1 MTKKNITTILGIV
14 IIATASFAQSNSKI
28 NTLFK
33 RFQEGYTKRDTT
45 LVNKFTNDLC
55 ANDIQIIG
63 TANNEFFQG
72 IEEARQLFKNDW
84 AYWFNLIIDTT
95 NISVT
100 TFDNTALFLIRGT
113 ASMTFSSKENAYD
126 FAMNLLNQNIGTR
139 TSNKNRILAYASE
152 SANLIEQIES
162 GSLEIKYAIRLSGG
176 LIKQKDNWQFKQ
188 LVFSFPYPM
197 NRK

>member
-1 MTKKNITTILGIV
+1 
-14 IIATASFAQSNSKI
+14 
-28 NTLFK
+28 
-33 RFQEGYTKRDTT
+33 
-45 LVNKFTNDLC
+45 
-55 ANDIQIIG
+55 
-63 TANNEFFQG
+63 
-72 IEEARQLFKNDW
+72 
-84 AYWFNLIIDTT
+84 
-95 NISVT
+95 
-100 TFDNTALFLIRGT
+100 
-113 ASMTFSSKENAYD
+113 MTFSSKENAYD